1 MIMINFIWKDM
12 VMKKENIIMPNYENC
27 ILGTIT
33 SILKY
38 YNVETKHKS
47 SEKIDKILQQKE
59 YKNVIV
65 LLLDGLGEY
74 ILNEDLPNGYLKS
87 NQIDCVTSVYPST
100 TTAALTTYY
109 SGKPPYETGWIAWSQ
124 YFKEYGRALDMFS
137 HNESYMREPLKKPL
151 IDVFKTIV
159 NYESIFE
166 QIENAIKQAIF
177 SNELKEED
185 MLPSVRSLA
194 NDLKISFLTVKR
206 AYDELE
212 QAGFIKTVQG
222 KGSFVAPK
230 NLELIREE
238 KLKEIQDYIEK
249 IYDISKISNISEEE
263 IKELFKMIFE
273 GDF

>member
-1 MIMINFIWKDM
+1 M
-12 VMKKENIIMPNYENC
+12 NIIISNNS
-27 ILGTIT
+27 
-33 SILKY
+33 SI
-38 YNVETKHKS
+38 
-47 SEKIDKILQQKE
+47 
-59 YKNVIV
+59 
-65 LLLDGLGEY
+65 
-74 ILNEDLPNGYLKS
+74 P
-87 NQIDCVTSVYPST
+87 
-100 TTAALTTYY
+100 
-109 SGKPPYETGWIAWSQ
+109 
-124 YFKEYGRALDMFS
+124 
-137 HNESYMREPLKKPL
+137 
-151 IDVFKTIV
+151 
-159 NYESIFE
+159 IFE

-249 IYDISKISNISEEE
+249 IYEISKISNISEEE
-263 IKELFKMIFE
+263 ILELFKMIFE